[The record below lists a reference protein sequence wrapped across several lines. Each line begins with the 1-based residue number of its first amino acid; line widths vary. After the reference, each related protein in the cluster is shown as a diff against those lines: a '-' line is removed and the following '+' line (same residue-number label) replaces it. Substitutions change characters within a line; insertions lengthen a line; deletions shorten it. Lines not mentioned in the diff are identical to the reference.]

1 MEGPGTVGRRTLIE
15 IFFIVAGLVMA
26 GLLTHAALWAYPL
39 GREPILWSGI
49 GGMVATIAMGLAPL
63 RRAILHDRSGRDRAE
78 TRRGR
83 GEGA

>member
-1 MEGPGTVGRRTLIE
+1 MEGQGTVGRRTLIE

-26 GLLTHAALWAYPL
+26 GLLTHAAIWAYPL

-49 GGMVATIAMGLAPL
+49 GGMVATVAMGLAPL
-63 RRAILHDRSGRDRAE
+63 RRAIRLDRAAPD
-78 TRRGR
+78 RR

>member
-1 MEGPGTVGRRTLIE
+1 MEGRGTVGRRTLIE

-26 GLLTHAALWAYPL
+26 GLLTHAAIWAYPL

-49 GGMVATIAMGLAPL
+49 GGMVATVAMGLAPL
-63 RRAILHDRSGRDRAE
+63 RRAIRLDRAAHDR
-78 TRRGR
+78 R

>member
-1 MEGPGTVGRRTLIE
+1 MEGQGTVGRRTLIE

-26 GLLTHAALWAYPL
+26 GLLTHAAIWAYPL

-49 GGMVATIAMGLAPL
+49 GGMVATVAMGLTPL
-63 RRAILHDRSGRDRAE
+63 RRAIRLDRAAPD
-78 TRRGR
+78 RR

>member
-1 MEGPGTVGRRTLIE
+1 MEGQGTVGRRTLIE

-26 GLLTHAALWAYPL
+26 GLLTHAAIWAYPL

-49 GGMVATIAMGLAPL
+49 GGMVATVAMGLAPL
-63 RRAILHDRSGRDRAE
+63 RHAIRLDRAAHDR
-78 TRRGR
+78 R